1 MAIDARA
8 QRKRQGAAVLAASKA
23 LVGVAARSLAPVE
36 EELTL
41 VQFRALL
48 LVVEQRV
55 SSPGDLAGYLD
66 VHPSNATRL
75 VERLVAKGLVTR
87 VGAADDRRTIVVE
100 ATVAGRA
107 LIRQVLDQRRR
118 DIDQILERMG
128 DEAEAVADVLDRFA
142 AAAGESADDAWR
154 LGWVS

>member
-55 SSPGDLAGYLD
+55 SSPGDLATFLD

-87 VGAADDRRTIVVE
+87 DGAADDRRTIVVE

-118 DIDQILERMG
+118 HIDQILERMG
-128 DEAEAVADVLDRFA
+128 DEAEAVAEALAHFA

>member
-55 SSPGDLAGYLD
+55 TSPGDLATFLD

-87 VGAADDRRTIVVE
+87 DGAADDRRTIVLE

-107 LIRQVLDQRRR
+107 LIRQVLEQRRR
-118 DIDQILERMG
+118 DIDHILERMG
-128 DEAEAVADVLDRFA
+128 DEAEAVAAALAHFA

>member
-55 SSPGDLAGYLD
+55 SSPGDLATFLD

-87 VGAADDRRTIVVE
+87 DGAADDRRTIVVE

-118 DIDQILERMG
+118 HIDQI
-128 DEAEAVADVLDRFA
+128 VARWGAAAAAGAAPLAHFA

-154 LGWVS
+154 FGWVS